1 MLSGADQDAG
11 MHVQGWGCSPLQPEE
26 PEISFAKY
34 ACQWLQRE
42 NLHLI
47 FCPLCPFCAWR
58 GTAWTGMSGKEPL
71 WAATSRIGALK

>member
-26 PEISFAKY
+26 PEIVFAKHY
-34 ACQWLQRE
+34 CWWLQKE

-47 FCPLCPFCAWR
+47 FCLLTVCAAWLCVPSAP
-58 GTAWTGMSGKEPL
+58 GEAQPGQG
-71 WAATSRIGALK
+71 

>member
-26 PEISFAKY
+26 PEIVFAKHS
-34 ACQWLQRE
+34 CWWLQKE

-47 FCPLCPFCAWR
+47 FCPLTVCA
-58 GTAWTGMSGKEPL
+58 AWLCVPSAPGEAQPGQ
-71 WAATSRIGALK
+71 G